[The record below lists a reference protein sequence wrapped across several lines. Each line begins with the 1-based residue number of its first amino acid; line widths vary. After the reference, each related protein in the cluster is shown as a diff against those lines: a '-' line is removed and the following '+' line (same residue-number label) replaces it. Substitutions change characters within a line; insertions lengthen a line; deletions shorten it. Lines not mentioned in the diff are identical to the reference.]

1 MAEKQQPQSTITYFF
16 DEKPQRGSLI
26 TYSHLNKERFPT
38 RESFGR
44 TCAMVFGGNK
54 VLCFACSR
62 EVHKV
67 ANTEHYRV
75 AIRLNPS
82 QRSKTAKQLVTKE
95 LRRYCC

>member
-1 MAEKQQPQSTITYFF
+1 
-16 DEKPQRGSLI
+16 
-26 TYSHLNKERFPT
+26 
-38 RESFGR
+38 
-44 TCAMVFGGNK
+44 MVFGGNK